1 VIYNAIQPVAGT
13 TDTFTVTYFDED
25 GDEQTTTVVVNLDR
39 GQNGVGLSGDYDST
53 GVEVWTW
60 VIERAYAQTEG
71 GYCEISDGGV
81 SGPAHQNLA
90 ASGVRMVACGWECV
104 AA

>member
-81 SGPAHQNLA
+81 SD
-90 ASGVRMVACGWECV
+90 GVWEWLRG
-104 AA
+104 